1 MSPKP
6 PPTPAHR
13 PQRWQQPA
21 VRRLA
26 RIAAAVTI
34 LWLVLVALALVLPGL
49 LRGMVEREASQALG
63 RAVRIE
69 RLAFNPLTLNA
80 QVEGLTVAGQS
91 ADTPPL
97 LQVDRVSAN
106 LSLASLWQRAPVLDA
121 LQIERPRLTLA
132 RLDANRY
139 SIDDLLARFAQPSE
153 PGAAPLRLA
162 LYNLRVTDGDIALD
176 DRPAKRVHRLTAI
189 ELGLPVVSN
198 LDEHDVA
205 ILVEP
210 RLRLRLNGT
219 EVDTGAQARPFAKER
234 AGELRLD
241 LNGLDLA
248 DWQAYWPEAVPVH
261 LQAGRLHSALRLRFS
276 APVGAAPTVSLQGQ
290 LGISDA
296 QLVSARGE
304 PLLAWQQLNL
314 SLADV
319 KPLQR
324 QVHLARLVWSGA
336 RWQLRREAS
345 GRLAGWMTAPT
356 PGRVAVSPAA
366 PPSSPASTP
375 ASPASAAWTVQLDD
389 LQLTDHALTWQDATT
404 QPAAQLALQDIGLS
418 VQHLRWPVGD
428 ATVQAEATMGLPAA
442 VAPAASAAGQLRAQ
456 ATLSAARSGIRLQ
469 ASDLGLAPWRPYL
482 AALLQPRLDGRLTVE
497 AQADWTGLPEGLPTA
512 LSLQR
517 ARLDD
522 LRLTDGTQRPL
533 AWTALELGPV
543 QVDPARRAVR
553 IDRVTWQSPQAVL
566 SRDAAGRLSAQD
578 WLVPQPA
585 AASGESAPWTLALE
599 RLQVRG
605 GQLQWQDAATGGDP
619 VAMLLDGV
627 ALQLGPLRWPAVA
640 GAPMPVSGELRLA
653 AANERP
659 QRGAPRAG
667 QLRWDGRLSL
677 APSLAWQGKIQ
688 AQQWPAHL
696 LAPYAADALPVT
708 LARAAIDWQGSVD
721 AQVQPAG
728 LAVSAAGQ
736 ARVADLRLLGARGK
750 PSAGD
755 ELLSWRELSLD
766 GLEWR
771 SAPGQAPRLVLRK
784 VGLSDF
790 YASLV
795 VTEQGHLNLNDLQSA
810 SESGAVAPSVAAS
823 APVAASVAAASAAA
837 PAASASAPA
846 LQLVLGGVELRNGR
860 VDFADRYI
868 RPNYSAAISE
878 LGGTIGAYR
887 WDAEDL
893 ATVELA
899 GRVAGTGQ
907 LDIRGKLK
915 PTAHPLVLDIR
926 ARATDLELTPLSPY
940 AAKYAGYAI
949 ERGKLSM
956 DLRYQVQPDG
966 RLEARNQIVLN
977 QLTFGDKVDS
987 PDATRLPVLLAVA
1000 LLKDRNGVIDL
1011 DLPIGGSI
1019 NDPEFSVG
1027 GLVIKL
1033 ILNLLTKAL
1042 TAPFALLSGGG
1053 GGEDL
1058 GQVAFEPGTARL
1070 APAADEALGK
1080 VARSLAERPALQLT
1094 ITGVADPLRERA
1106 ALQAAAL
1113 EQRLRSVGRSED
1125 GDAQPWDAARR
1136 EAALRRLYA
1145 DTPLPNKPRNLL
1157 GLATTPEPAQMEAM
1171 LQAAMP
1177 ADEASARTLAT
1188 RRAEAARDA
1197 LRARGLAN
1205 ERLFLAAPR
1214 LSGQEGPP
1222 PGASLQIDVR

>member
-1 MSPKP
+1 MSLNP
-6 PPTPAHR
+6 PPTTPDR
-13 PQRWQQPA
+13 PERWQQPA

-26 RIAAAVTI
+26 RIAAGIAIV
-34 LWLVLVALALVLPGL
+34 WLVLVVLALMLPSL

-69 RLAFNPLTLNA
+69 RLSFNPLTLNA
-80 QVEGLTVAGQS
+80 QVEGLAVAGEA
-91 ADTPPL
+91 ADAPPL

-121 LQIERPRLTLA
+121 LQIERPRLSLA

-139 SIDDLLARFAQPSE
+139 SIDDLLTRFAQPSE
-153 PGAAPLRLA
+153 PGAAPLRVA
-162 LYNLRVTDGDIALD
+162 LYNLRVADGDITLD

-241 LNGLDLA
+241 LNGLNLA
-248 DWQAYWPEAVPVH
+248 DWHAYWPEAVPVH
-261 LQAGRLHSALRLRFS
+261 LQAGRLHTALRLRFS

-290 LGISDA
+290 LGISEA

-324 QVHLARLVWSGA
+324 QVHLARLAWSGA

-356 PGRVAVSPAA
+356 PGRAAAATAV
-366 PPSSPASTP
+366 PPSSSASSP
-375 ASPASAAWTVQLDD
+375 ASPASVGWTVQLDE
-389 LQLTDHALTWQDATT
+389 LQLTDHALSWQDATT
-404 QPAAQLALQDIGLS
+404 QPAAQLAVQDIGLS
-418 VQHLRWPVGD
+418 VQQLRWPVGD
-428 ATVQAEATMGLPAA
+428 ATIQAEATMGLPTAA
-442 VAPAASAAGQLRAQ
+442 APAASAAGQLRAQ
-456 ATLSAARSGIRLQ
+456 ATLSAARSSIRLQ
-469 ASDLGLAPWRPYL
+469 ASDLGLAAWRPYL
-482 AALLQPRLDGRLTVE
+482 AALLQARLDGRLSAE

-512 LSLQR
+512 LGLQR

-619 VAMLLDGV
+619 VALLVDGV

-640 GAPMPVSGELRLA
+640 GAPTSVTGELRLA

-659 QRGAPRAG
+659 QRGAARAG
-667 QLRWDGRLSL
+667 QLRWDGRLAL
-677 APSLAWQGKIQ
+677 VPSLAWQGKVQ

-696 LAPYAADALPVT
+696 LAPYAGDALPVT

-728 LAVSAAGQ
+728 MAVSAAGQ

-771 SAPGQAPRLVLRK
+771 SAPGQAPRLVLTK

-795 VTEQGHLNLNDLQSA
+795 VTEQGHLNLNDLQAPTEATEAGRAPPSA
-810 SESGAVAPSVAAS
+810 
-823 APVAASVAAASAAA
+823 AASVAAASAAA

-893 ATVELA
+893 ASVELA

-915 PTAHPLVLDIR
+915 PTAQPLVLDIR

-956 DLRYQVQPDG
+956 DLRYQIQPDG

-1027 GLVIKL
+1027 GLVLKL

-1053 GGEDL
+1053 GAEDL

-1070 APAADEALGK
+1070 APPADEALAK

-1094 ITGVADPLRERA
+1094 ITGVADPLRERT

-1113 EQRLRSVGRSED
+1113 EQRLRSVARSDDSET
-1125 GDAQPWDAARR
+1125 QPWDAARR

-1157 GLATTPEPAQMEAM
+1157 GLATTPEPAQMES
-1171 LQAAMP
+1171 LLLSAMP
-1177 ADEASARTLAT
+1177 ADEAAARALAT

-1197 LRARGLAN
+1197 LRARGLPN

-1214 LSGQEGPP
+1214 LSGQDGPP
-1222 PGASLQIDVR
+1222 AGASLQIDMR